1 MLVLVTI
8 YGFTFIIIKINA
20 SINSRVFFLNL
31 IYNTINSSKINTV
44 IRLTLGKYII
54 KFNFE
59 NNTDTLSIMFVIKFK
74 TRLKNGNMNT
84 SKLSGNTII
93 LTNGTKNILY
103 NGANGFV

>member
-1 MLVLVTI
+1 MLAPVTI

-31 IYNTINSSKINTV
+31 IYITINSSKINT
-44 IRLTLGKYII
+44 IIKLTLGKYII

-84 SKLSGNTII
+84 SKLNGNTII
-93 LTNGTKNILY
+93 LTNGTKNMLY
-103 NGANGFV
+103 NGASGFV

>member
-1 MLVLVTI
+1 MLAPVTI

-20 SINSRVFFLNL
+20 SKNSRVFFLNL
-31 IYNTINSSKINTV
+31 IYIAINSSKINT
-44 IRLTLGKYII
+44 IIKLTLGKYIT

-84 SKLSGNTII
+84 SKLSGNTMI
-93 LTNGTKNILY
+93 LTNGTKKMLY
-103 NGANGFV
+103 NGASGFV